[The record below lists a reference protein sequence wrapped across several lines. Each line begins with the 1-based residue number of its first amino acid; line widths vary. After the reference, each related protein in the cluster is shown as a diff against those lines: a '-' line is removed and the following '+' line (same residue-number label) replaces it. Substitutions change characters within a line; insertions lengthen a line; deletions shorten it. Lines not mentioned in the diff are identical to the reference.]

1 MFRSSK
7 IPERQMKTG
16 RWNNCNVLD
25 ARQERRQL
33 WHFGR
38 DGSGARLLSDRVVLS
53 TEPLPARHVARTLSD
68 VWQPK
73 LNVAW
78 LPASQVFLRVVH
90 LPPSDPKEL
99 DGMVELQIERLSPL
113 PITQVVWTFEVL
125 SPPAAPTQT
134 IVVIIATRN
143 AVEDVLG
150 RLEGAGFLADRLELP
165 QLRELLAIQASGDG
179 VWLLPCEEGVR
190 SVCLAAWRFG
200 GQWQNLS
207 LLQLSGDEQAGQ
219 HMLDLLRQIAWA
231 GEMEG
236 WLTPNPAWHLVAE
249 EGLAAR
255 LEPAMRTAIGDALT
269 VHPPLTLPRLAAL
282 SATAAGAGNLVPAEF
297 LSRYRQQFID
307 RLWMRA
313 LGGLGLAY
321 LFAIL
326 GYFAALQWVQYQKDA
341 LDQQIV
347 FSTSAYTNALELRA
361 KVQILQ
367 EQVSL
372 KFAALDCWKAASDNL
387 PQELNLTQLTFQRGK
402 KLGLFG
408 TVPSDQQGLVSTY
421 NQALAAATVNGQP
434 LFSQVSTRNIQG
446 AAAGPPGSTAR
457 PMNWSIEC
465 EIRRSDL

>member
-1 MFRSSK
+1 
-7 IPERQMKTG
+7 
-16 RWNNCNVLD
+16 
-25 ARQERRQL
+25 
-33 WHFGR
+33 
-38 DGSGARLLSDRVVLS
+38 
-53 TEPLPARHVARTLSD
+53 
-68 VWQPK
+68 
-73 LNVAW
+73 
-78 LPASQVFLRVVH
+78 
-90 LPPSDPKEL
+90 
-99 DGMVELQIERLSPL
+99 
-113 PITQVVWTFEVL
+113 
-125 SPPAAPTQT
+125 
-134 IVVIIATRN
+134 VVIIATRN
-143 AVEDVLG
+143 VVEDVLG

-165 QLRELLAIQASGDG
+165 QLRELLAIQPSGDG
-179 VWLLPCEEGVR
+179 VWLLPREEGGR

-207 LLQLSGDEQAGQ
+207 LLQLSGDEQTGQ
-219 HMLDLLRQIAWA
+219 HMVDLLRQIAWA

-255 LEPAMRTAIGDALT
+255 LEPALRTAVGDALT
-269 VHPPLTLPRLAAL
+269 VAPPLAPPRLAAL

-372 KFAALDCWKAASDNL
+372 KFAALDCWKAACDSL

-408 TVPSDQQGLVSTY
+408 TVPSEQQGLVTTY

-446 AAAGPPGSTAR
+446 SAAGPPGSTAR